1 MLEISPATAAD
12 AGEISALVIELSEK
26 YIAHEFSPGGRS
38 HLLETMTAERIA
50 SYMRD
55 GFRYYVARDRAR
67 IVGVA
72 GMAEGGHLY
81 HLFVAES
88 HQGRGLARELWRT
101 AMAACMESDA
111 TCEFTVNSSLYARS
125 FYERL
130 GFVAIGAPRDTQGV
144 VSVPMRL
151 TVAR

>member
-1 MLEISPATAAD
+1 MLEIRTATAAD
-12 AGEISALVIELSEK
+12 AGEISALITSLSEK
-26 YIAHEFSPGGRS
+26 YIAHEFSPGGRA
-38 HLLETMTAERIA
+38 HLLESMSPERIA
-50 SYMRD
+50 SYLRD
-55 GFRYYVARDRAR
+55 GFRYHVAQDDAR

-72 GMAEGGHLY
+72 GMAEGAHLY

-101 AMAACMESDA
+101 AMAACIESHA
-111 TCEFTVNSSLYARS
+111 PYEFTVNSSLYARS

-130 GFVAIGAPRDTQGV
+130 GFVAVGEPRDTQGV

-151 TVAR
+151 TVVS